1 MPPDTPPNPHPNSN
15 PTRNPKLPPP
25 TAGQKAPF
33 PTALVVLM
41 ALVAVGGFVVYK
53 QFLSMPVEAP
63 PPPKKKKKNPKAA
76 QVRDSIAQVAA
87 AVEVAKKRA
96 DDDEPL
102 SEEALEDAAAERHP
116 DEIQAAYE
124 FARVPWDK
132 PGSKAL
138 AERVNRLDRGFDSR
152 PRGRFHLVDG
162 NQVFMRASL
171 KVNPSADRKLDKI
184 PESAIAEFLPEWYQ
198 RGFTLHFRG
207 NFEPFSPMRFKLREL
222 PAKPADTALP
232 AKDRLVTYAVHAY
245 VDRPE
250 AVLIYPDESHR
261 EGANRYTDA
270 AELKVADA
278 DSTFTAGYFRNLT
291 RGRVES
297 IRTYAFP
304 DRPWRLMEVSG
315 RRDVPVAAGDMVRNK
330 KGTWIFLVKPEEKEI
345 AFVVHSFDS
354 RLCLPEKDIRFR
366 AVLDL
371 AGDESGEL
379 LLGPKPAVLVHE
391 DAEGIKYHY
400 EEGLPCRPAA
410 PKADP
415 AAAKASASASAS
427 P

>member
-1 MPPDTPPNPHPNSN
+1 MPAPESKD
-15 PTRNPKLPPP
+15 
-25 TAGQKAPF
+25 KAPF
-33 PTALVVLM
+33 PTSLVVLM
-41 ALVAVGGFVVYK
+41 ALVAVGGFVLYK
-53 QFLSMPVEAP
+53 QFLSEPVKEA
-63 PPPKKKKKNPKAA
+63 PPPKKKKKNPKAV
-76 QVRDSIAQVAA
+76 QVQDSIAKVTA
-87 AVEVAKKRA
+87 AVAVAKKKAA
-96 DDDEPL
+96 DDDPIP
-102 SEEALEDAAAERHP
+102 EEALEDAAAARHP

-132 PGSKAL
+132 PGSRAL
-138 AERVNRLDRGFDSR
+138 AERVNRMDRGFDSR
-152 PRGRFHLVDG
+152 PRGRFHLVERGVEG

-171 KVNPSADRKLDKI
+171 KVNPSADRKLDKV

-222 PAKPADTALP
+222 PAKPSDTALP
-232 AKDRLVTYAVHAY
+232 EKDRLLTYAVHAY

-278 DSTFTAGYFRNLT
+278 DPFFTAGYFRNLT

-315 RRDVPVAAGDMVRNK
+315 RRDVPGASPGDTVRGK
-330 KGTWIFLVKPEEKEI
+330 KGNWIFLVKPEEKEI
-345 AFVVHSFDS
+345 AFIVHSFDS

-366 AVLDL
+366 AMLDL
-371 AGDESGEL
+371 AGDENGEL
-379 LLGPKPAVLVHE
+379 LLGPRPAVLVHE

-410 PKADP
+410 
-415 AAAKASASASAS
+415 AAARAAATKPDPSPSASASAS
-427 P
+427 PTP